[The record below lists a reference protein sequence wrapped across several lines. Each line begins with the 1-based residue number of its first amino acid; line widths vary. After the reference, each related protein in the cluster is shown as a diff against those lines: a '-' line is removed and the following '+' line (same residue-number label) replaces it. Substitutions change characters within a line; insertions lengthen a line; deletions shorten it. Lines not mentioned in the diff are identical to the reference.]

1 MLVSDR
7 LSLMTSYLELADLT
21 VRLSALFQILSISIS
36 IEKESS
42 INLDVD
48 PINEVGSHF
57 QSLLQWYFFL
67 FADSGMSAAAK
78 PSLSAVWQ

>member
-57 QSLLQWYFFL
+57 QSLLQWYFFFL
-67 FADSGMSAAAK
+67 LTVA
-78 PSLSAVWQ
+78 